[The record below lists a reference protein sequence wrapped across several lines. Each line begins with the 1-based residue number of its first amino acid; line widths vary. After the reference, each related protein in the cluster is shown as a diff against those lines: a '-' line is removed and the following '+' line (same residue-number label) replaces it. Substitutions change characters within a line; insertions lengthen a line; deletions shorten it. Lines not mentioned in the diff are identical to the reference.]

1 MDDEYFENC
10 QVIFSINT
18 LMSHVENNFIND
30 DFYRKVIKHN
40 LLKQHQVYID
50 QKQQNIIH
58 YVEMASASSF
68 LMEGMIASAWS
79 ILLC

>member
-30 DFYRKVIKHN
+30 NFY
-40 LLKQHQVYID
+40 
-50 QKQQNIIH
+50 
-58 YVEMASASSF
+58 
-68 LMEGMIASAWS
+68 
-79 ILLC
+79 